1 MICSSLVVGRHIP
14 LIQHLISR
22 GRWDLISKPVWST
35 EFQRNLSPHPTPQI
49 KIVEKFNIYPNKVRS
64 KTKKGLL
71 RMDYKL
77 LYINTKYHIPLFSTR
92 ICFHLTGKQ
101 KSKRTKKLAT
111 VPNLEILLLKNSNV
125 T

>member
-1 MICSSLVVGRHIP
+1 
-14 LIQHLISR
+14 
-22 GRWDLISKPVWST
+22 
-35 EFQRNLSPHPTPQI
+35 
-49 KIVEKFNIYPNKVRS
+49 
-64 KTKKGLL
+64 
-71 RMDYKL
+71 MDYKL
-77 LYINTKYHIPLFSTR
+77 LYINTKYHIPLFSAR